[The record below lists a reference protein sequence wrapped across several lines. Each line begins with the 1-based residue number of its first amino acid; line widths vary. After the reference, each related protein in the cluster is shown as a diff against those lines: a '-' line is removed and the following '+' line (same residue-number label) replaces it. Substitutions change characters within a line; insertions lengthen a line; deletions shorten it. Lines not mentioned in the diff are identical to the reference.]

1 MIYFANDDHKRNF
14 GRLIERFPEAYS
26 NGEYLSACYLAAYPG
41 IYKCF
46 TLVEQEH
53 GPFDWFIRSL
63 DETAADETAALTGQ
77 TWRLAELA
85 VNLWNGR
92 PVNLADGID
101 VWDEVIFQTA
111 LQAICLRRSP
121 SLVFT
126 AADEAVCSD
135 EKSCSA

>member
-14 GRLIERFPEAYS
+14 GRLIERFPKAYS
-26 NGEYLSACYLAAYPG
+26 NGEYLSACYLAAYPE
-41 IYKCF
+41 ICKCF
-46 TLVEQEH
+46 VLDEQEH
-53 GPFDWFIRSL
+53 GPFDWFISS

-92 PVNLADGID
+92 PVNLAEGID

-111 LQAICLRRSP
+111 LQAIWLRRSP

-126 AADEAVCSD
+126 SDEAV
-135 EKSCSA
+135 